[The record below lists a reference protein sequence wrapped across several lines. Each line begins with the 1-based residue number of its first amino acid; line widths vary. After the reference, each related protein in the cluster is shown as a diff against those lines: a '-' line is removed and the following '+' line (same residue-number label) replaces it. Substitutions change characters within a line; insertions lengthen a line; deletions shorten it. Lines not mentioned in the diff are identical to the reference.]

1 MAGSI
6 RIVTDMRHTPKLLIL
21 IAVLFSQLLEAH
33 PMGNFSISHYSRL
46 EYIKDGIL
54 LRHIVDMAE
63 IPSYQEMEFLDTDH
77 NSIISNQEKIRF
89 AERISNQLLPNLKL
103 QINSMNITFKIEYSR
118 LEIRPGAGDLPTF
131 VIHCNYFAKVPV
143 SIIANLNTLEFSDQN
158 FPERSGWRE
167 IVVKRDGGFASLNLP
182 TSSYTERSKGLSQY
196 PTDPTTVMPQ
206 EMKLNFNFGNPSL
219 VVHQSSSSDVQNAS
233 AENVRPGTLRND
245 KLAKLITT
253 KELTSEVILI
263 SMIIAF
269 FLGAMHALSPGHG
282 KAIVAG
288 YLVGSRGTAL
298 HAMFLGAVVTLTHT
312 IGVFALGL
320 ITLFGSKYILPDTLY
335 PWLGFLSGLSIVIIG
350 SRLFYKRF
358 KMMKSGGDSHH
369 HHHHDHHH
377 SHDHNGHHHHDD
389 HDHNHDHGHSH
400 LPIDPETGKITWKSL
415 LSVGISGGALPCPS
429 ALVVLLSAISLHR
442 VGFGLVLIIS
452 FSLGLA
458 AVLTSIGLMLLYASR
473 WSQKFQ
479 PRGSLRYGLPV
490 ISSLVITILGCIIA
504 VQSILLI

>member
-1 MAGSI
+1 MRNS
-6 RIVTDMRHTPKLLIL
+6 RILLIL
-21 IAVLFSQLLEAH
+21 IAILFAQFLEAH

-46 EYIKDGIL
+46 EYTNDGIL
-54 LRHIVDMAE
+54 LKHIVDMAE
-63 IPSYQEMEFLDTDH
+63 IPSYQQMEFLDTDH
-77 NSIISNQEKIRF
+77 NSKISDEEKIRY
-89 AERISNQLLPNLKL
+89 AERISNQLLPNLKV
-103 QINSMNITFKIEYSR
+103 QINQTNLTIKIQNSR

-131 VIHCNYFAKVPV
+131 VVYCNYFVEVPV
-143 SIIANLNTLEFSDQN
+143 SVISNSNTLEFADQN

-167 IVVKRDGGFASLNLP
+167 IVIKRDGGFASLNLP
-182 TSSYTERSKGLSQY
+182 PDTYSERSKGLSQY

-206 EMKLNFNFGNPSL
+206 EMKLSFKFGNPL
-219 VVHQSSSSDVQNAS
+219 LAAQHQASSSDIQNGS
-233 AENVRPGTLRND
+233 QENVRPGTLRND

-253 KELTSEVILI
+253 KELTSEVIFI
-263 SMIIAF
+263 SIIIAF
-269 FLGAMHALSPGHG
+269 FLGSMHALSPGHG

-288 YLVGSRGTAL
+288 YLVGSRGTTL
-298 HAMFLGAVVTLTHT
+298 HAVFLGAVVTLTHT

-358 KMMKSGGDSHH
+358 KMMKSNRTSHHHHDHDHPHDHH
-369 HHHHDHHH
+369 HHHHGEDHQ
-377 SHDHNGHHHHDD
+377 HHHD
-389 HDHNHDHGHSH
+389 DHGHSH
-400 LPIDPETGKITWKSL
+400 LPVDPETGKITWRSL

-442 VGFGLVLIIS
+442 VGFGLILIIS

-458 AVLTSIGLMLLYASR
+458 AVLTSIGLLLLYASK

-504 VQSILLI
+504 VQSILQI

>member
-1 MAGSI
+1 Y
-6 RIVTDMRHTPKLLIL
+6 T
-21 IAVLFSQLLEAH
+21 
-33 PMGNFSISHYSRL
+33 
-46 EYIKDGIL
+46 KDEIL
-54 LRHIVDMAE
+54 LKHIIDMAE
-63 IPSYQEMEFLDTDH
+63 IPSYQQMEFLDADH
-77 NSIISNQEKIRF
+77 NSKISDHEKIRY
-89 AERISNQLLPNLKL
+89 AERISNRLLPNLKVR
-103 QINSMNITFKIEYSR
+103 MNQMNLTFKIKNSR

-131 VIHCNYFAKVPV
+131 VTYCTYFAEVPA
-143 SIIANLNTLEFSDQN
+143 SIISNSNTLEFADQN
-158 FPERSGWRE
+158 FPERSGWGE
-167 IVVKRDGGFASLNLP
+167 IVINRDGGFTSVNLP
-182 TSSYTERSKGLSQY
+182 AGSYTERSKGLSQY
-196 PTDPTTVMPQ
+196 PTDPSTAMPQ
-206 EMKLNFNFGNPSL
+206 EMKLNFKFGNPL
-219 VVHQSSSSDVQNAS
+219 LAAQQQLSSSDVQNGS
-233 AENVRPGTLRND
+233 HENVRPGTLRSD

-253 KELTSEVILI
+253 KELTSEVIFI
-263 SMIIAF
+263 SIIIAF

-288 YLVGSRGTAL
+288 YLVGSRGTAF

-358 KMMKSGGDSHH
+358 KMMKSNGTAHH
-369 HHHHDHHH
+369 HHHHHHVEDHQHHH
-377 SHDHNGHHHHDD
+377 
-389 HDHNHDHGHSH
+389 HDHGHSH
-400 LPIDPETGKITWKSL
+400 MPVDPETGKITLRSL

-442 VGFGLVLIIS
+442 VGFGLILIIS

-458 AVLTSIGLMLLYASR
+458 AVLTSIGLLLLYASR

-504 VQSILLI
+504 VQSILQI

>member
-1 MAGSI
+1 
-6 RIVTDMRHTPKLLIL
+6 MRHSHKLLIL
-21 IAVLFSQLLEAH
+21 IAILFSQFLEAH

-46 EYIKDGIL
+46 EYTKDGIL
-54 LRHIVDMAE
+54 LKHIIDMAE
-63 IPSYQEMEFLDTDH
+63 IPSYQQMEFLNTDH
-77 NSIISNQEKIRF
+77 NSKISADEKIRY
-89 AERISNQLLPNLKL
+89 AERISHQLLPNLKVR
-103 QINSMNITFKIEYSR
+103 MNQMNLTFKIKNSR

-131 VIHCNYFAKVPV
+131 VTYCTYFAEVPA
-143 SIIANLNTLEFSDQN
+143 SIISNSNTLEFADQN

-167 IVVKRDGGFASLNLP
+167 IVINRVGGFASLNLP
-182 TSSYTERSKGLSQY
+182 AGSYTERSEGLSQY
-196 PTDPTTVMPQ
+196 PTDPSTAMPQ
-206 EMKLNFNFGNPSL
+206 EMKLNFKFGNPL
-219 VVHQSSSSDVQNAS
+219 LATQQQVSSSDVQNGS
-233 AENVRPGTLRND
+233 HENVRPGTLRND

-253 KELTSEVILI
+253 KELTSEVIFI
-263 SMIIAF
+263 SIIIAF

-288 YLVGSRGTAL
+288 YLVGSRGTAF

-358 KMMKSGGDSHH
+358 KMMKSNGTPYH
-369 HHHHDHHH
+369 HHHHDHDH
-377 SHDHNGHHHHDD
+377 SHDHHGHHDHHNED
-389 HDHNHDHGHSH
+389 HYDHHHDHGHSH
-400 LPIDPETGKITWKSL
+400 LPVDPETGKITWRSL

-442 VGFGLVLIIS
+442 VGFGLILIIS

-458 AVLTSIGLMLLYASR
+458 AVLTSIGLLLLYASR

-479 PRGSLRYGLPV
+479 PRGSLRYDLPV
-490 ISSLVITILGCIIA
+490 ISSLVITVLGCIIA
-504 VQSILLI
+504 VQSILQI

>member
-1 MAGSI
+1 
-6 RIVTDMRHTPKLLIL
+6 MRHSHILLIL
-21 IAVLFSQLLEAH
+21 IAILFAQFLEAH

-46 EYIKDGIL
+46 EYTKDGIL
-54 LRHIVDMAE
+54 LKHIVDMAE
-63 IPSYQEMEFLDTDH
+63 IPSYQQMEFLDTDY
-77 NSIISNQEKIRF
+77 NSKFSDEEKIRY
-89 AERISNQLLPNLKL
+89 AERISNQLLPNLKV
-103 QINSMNITFKIEYSR
+103 QINQTNLTFKIQNSR

-131 VIHCNYFAKVPV
+131 VIYCTYFVEVPV
-143 SIIANLNTLEFSDQN
+143 SMISNSNTLEFADQN
-158 FPERSGWRE
+158 FPERNGWRE
-167 IVVKRDGGFASLNLP
+167 IVINRDGGFASLNLP
-182 TSSYTERSKGLSQY
+182 PDTYTERSKGLSQY

-206 EMKLNFNFGNPSL
+206 EMKLNFKFGNPL
-219 VVHQSSSSDVQNAS
+219 LAAQHQAHSSNIQNGS
-233 AENVRPGTLRND
+233 RENVRPGTLRND

-253 KELTSEVILI
+253 KELTSEVIFI
-263 SMIIAF
+263 SIIIAF
-269 FLGAMHALSPGHG
+269 FLGSMHALSPGHG

-288 YLVGSRGTAL
+288 YLVGSRGTAF

-358 KMMKSGGDSHH
+358 KMMKSNSTPNH
-369 HHHHDHHH
+369 HHHHDHDH
-377 SHDHNGHHHHDD
+377 SHDHHGDHHHHHVED
-389 HDHNHDHGHSH
+389 HQHHHQHGHSH
-400 LPIDPETGKITWKSL
+400 LPVDPETGKITWRSL

-442 VGFGLVLIIS
+442 VGFGLILIIS

-458 AVLTSIGLMLLYASR
+458 AILTSIGLLLLYASK

-504 VQSILLI
+504 VQSILQI

>member
-1 MAGSI
+1 MRNS
-6 RIVTDMRHTPKLLIL
+6 RIFLIL
-21 IAVLFSQLLEAH
+21 IAILFSRFVEAH

-54 LRHIVDMAE
+54 LTHVVDMAE

-77 NSIISNQEKIRF
+77 NSKISDPEKSRF
-89 AERISNQLLPNLKL
+89 AERISNQLLPNLKVN
-103 QINSMNITFKIEYSR
+103 INYANLTFKIQNR
-118 LEIRPGAGDLPTF
+118 WLEVRPGAGDLPTF
-131 VIHCNYFAKVPV
+131 VIHCTYFAEVPA
-143 SIIANLNTLEFSDQN
+143 SIIRNVNTLKFADQN
-158 FPERSGWRE
+158 FLERSGWRE
-167 IVVKRDGGFASLNLP
+167 IVIKRDSGFASINLP
-182 TSSYTERSKGLSQY
+182 SDIYMDRSKGLSKY

-206 EMKLNFNFGNPSL
+206 EMKLSFSFTNPVLAAHQQTSL
-219 VVHQSSSSDVQNAS
+219 SDYQSAS
-233 AENVRPGTLRND
+233 GENVRPGTLRND

-253 KELTSEVILI
+253 KNLTSEVIFI
-263 SMIIAF
+263 SLIIAF

-298 HAMFLGAVVTLTHT
+298 HALFLGGVVTLTHT

-335 PWLGFLSGLSIVIIG
+335 PWLGFLSGLSIVLIG

-358 KMMKSGGDSHH
+358 KMMKSNATPHH
-369 HHHHDHHH
+369 HNHDDAHDHHGH
-377 SHDHNGHHHHDD
+377 HHHHHDD
-389 HDHNHDHGHSH
+389 HDHHEHHEHDHHHDHGHSH
-400 LPIDPETGKITWKSL
+400 LPVDPETGKITWKSL

-442 VGFGLVLIIS
+442 VGFGLILIIA

-458 AVLTSIGLMLLYASR
+458 AVLTSIGLLLLYASK

-479 PRGSLRYGLPV
+479 PRGTIRYALPV
-490 ISSLVITILGCIIA
+490 VSSLVITILGCIIA
-504 VQSILLI
+504 VQSILQI